1 MIRWTN
7 NLCEYRLSLGAC
19 RSSLLHPYRSMY
31 LKSKVTPATRDERTQ
46 IFQSRTI
53 KSRTLFGQ
61 SEPVKLICNSRGVKS
76 MFTHFP
82 CNDFITSRRIIK
94 SKFRK
99 RAKVLHILAKK

>member
-53 KSRTLFGQ
+53 KSRTEYFVWPIRTREIDLQLPRCEVDVYTLPLQRFHYIA
-61 SEPVKLICNSRGVKS
+61 SYY
-76 MFTHFP
+76 
-82 CNDFITSRRIIK
+82 
-94 SKFRK
+94 
-99 RAKVLHILAKK
+99 KK